1 MKKPCRHVIVLLA
14 VAVLLAGCGGLKG
27 EFAFR
32 KPPEDIYKKMEGVP
46 EFSAGDVVDWV
57 YAVPEV
63 SGSHVVGV
71 ALMKKELVWVD
82 VNVRT
87 ENLNETQKV
96 IYGRIENLQKGSYR
110 IVLAENGRIIGE
122 KEFLIYDDDGE
133 EDEEAPEGRM
143 DADPR

>member
-1 MKKPCRHVIVLLA
+1 
-14 VAVLLAGCGGLKG
+14 
-27 EFAFR
+27 
-32 KPPEDIYKKMEGVP
+32 
-46 EFSAGDVVDWV
+46 
-57 YAVPEV
+57 
-63 SGSHVVGV
+63 
-71 ALMKKELVWVD
+71 MKKELVWVD
-82 VNVRT
+82 VSVRT

-143 DADPR
+143 DADPRQTVQ